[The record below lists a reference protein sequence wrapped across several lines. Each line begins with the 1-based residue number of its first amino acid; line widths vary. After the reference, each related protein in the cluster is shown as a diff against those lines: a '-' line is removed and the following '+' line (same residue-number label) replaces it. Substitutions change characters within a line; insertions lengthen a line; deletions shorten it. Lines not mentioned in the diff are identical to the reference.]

1 MKINAPKVEDEAL
14 LSEIDLRLG
23 SFFELSPTGNLVM
36 TRDGQIVRINKRLKA
51 WLGYTEGSADPL
63 HIREF
68 LAKDSKI
75 LLETQIKPL
84 LFIGLT
90 AEEIALDLVGPNG
103 NMISALVN
111 ADRLDFEGRS
121 PDLHVMTIIR
131 AESRRSYER
140 EILAERRKSSEAH
153 KQLELVLESS
163 SDCVVLTDATYSV
176 IFANDKARNQF
187 GEGISTSTD
196 FIQILTEGCPFGTD
210 MLHKN
215 VQAAY
220 DSVFEFPFRGGS
232 FIFEVSIREAGN
244 VTAFF
249 IRDITARKMREVE
262 VEKINSQ
269 IASIVTHF
277 PGGIAFWDS
286 SLQMQVCNQKY
297 IEVMD
302 LPTAMFEGGYPKLED
317 IFRYNIQRG
326 EISAI
331 GPNNSLEEMMERA
344 RKPHQSNF
352 DRERPNGTILN
363 IHAMP
368 VPDGGFVTLV
378 LDVTERKAQEF
389 RLYEK
394 SKLAEEK
401 SRALEITFAHMN
413 QGVSVFDK
421 DGKLTTWNDHYA
433 HLYEMKTESLY
444 KGVCLLDLLHLQTGK
459 SNFDGTPEDFL
470 QEIFAS
476 VRENREFR
484 SKKYF
489 ASGRVVSAVHT
500 PMPDGGWV
508 STHDD
513 VTELERNSERI
524 VHAAQHDFLTGLL
537 NRSGLKTAIEQVL
550 HKKAAKT
557 EQYALMLLDLDHFKA
572 VNDSHGH
579 GIGDQLLKAVADRI
593 RETVQPGE
601 SVSRLGGDEF
611 AIYLNSHSNQRTNA
625 TTLAKRLIS
634 ALSKSYWIEDRRIE
648 IGVSVGIALSVPEF
662 ESFDSLMSRA
672 DTALYFVKGSGRNG
686 FQLFDETIAQLSDEK
701 RDLEQSL
708 RYSDYPKEFVLHY
721 QPIVDVKTRKTI
733 GYEALVRWHHPTR
746 GMLSPDVFIPLA
758 EQTGLIEPLG
768 KWIVERACADAEKWP
783 DDTRIAVN
791 VSVVQ
796 LGVPGFVESVIN
808 ALFTSG
814 LRPAQLELEVTE
826 SVLLGKSEP
835 KLADLQ
841 RLKDL
846 GVRIVLDDFGTGFS
860 SLSYL
865 RIFPFDK
872 IKIDRTFVRDMAE
885 NRQSAEI
892 VYAVTRLA
900 SGLNIETTAE
910 GVETEEQFAL
920 LTSVHCTTVQGY
932 LFGKPRPVE
941 QIERPGY
948 DAHAVNVLAS

>member
-1 MKINAPKVEDEAL
+1 MKTKASPTPDEAL
-14 LSEIDLRLG
+14 QMDTNCRLDY
-23 SFFELSPTGNLVM
+23 FFELAPTGNLVM
-36 TRDGQIVRINKRLKA
+36 TADGQIVRMNKRLKA
-51 WLGYTEGSADPL
+51 WLGYADGAADPV
-63 HIREF
+63 HVREF
-68 LAKDSKI
+68 LTKDSRI

-90 AEEIALDLVGPNG
+90 AEEIAIDLIGPNG
-103 NMISALVN
+103 TRISALVN
-111 ADRLDFEGRS
+111 ADRLDVDGGK
-121 PDLHVMTIIR
+121 PHLHVMTIIR
-131 AESRRSYER
+131 AETRRTYER
-140 EILAERRKSSEAH
+140 EILAERRKSSDAH
-153 KQLELVLESS
+153 LQLKAVLESS
-163 SDCVVLTDATYSV
+163 ADSVVLTDSAYSV
-176 IFANDKARNQF
+176 IFANERAKVQF
-187 GEGISTSTD
+187 GQDISVSTN
-196 FIQILTEGCPFGTD
+196 FINILTGECPFGTD
-210 MLHKN
+210 VLQKGMQK
-215 VQAAY
+215 AY
-220 DSVFEFPFRGGS
+220 ESAFEFPYRNGLFML
-232 FIFEVSIREAGN
+232 EVSIREAGN
-244 VTAFF
+244 VQAFF
-249 IRDITARKMREVE
+249 IRDITTRKMREME
-262 VEKINSQ
+262 VERINSQ

-302 LPTAMFEGGYPKLED
+302 LPAAMFEDGYPKLED
-317 IFRYNIQRG
+317 IFRYNIARG
-326 EISAI
+326 EIAAI
-331 GPNNSLEEMMERA
+331 GPNNSLEAMMERA
-344 RKPHQSNF
+344 RYPQQSNF

-389 RLYEK
+389 RLFEK

-421 DGKLTTWNDHYA
+421 DGKLTTWNDNYA
-433 HLYEMKTESLY
+433 QLYEMNADDLY
-444 KGVCLLDLLHLQTGK
+444 KGVFLLDLLRLQKGQ
-459 SNFDGTPEDFL
+459 SSFDGSPEDFL
-470 QEIFAS
+470 HEIFTS

-484 SKKYF
+484 SKKHF
-489 ASGRVVSAVHT
+489 ENGRVVSAVHT

-537 NRSGLKTAIEQVL
+537 NRSGLKTAIERTLDQ
-550 HKKAAKT
+550 KAAKA
-557 EQYALMLLDLDHFKA
+557 EKYALLLLDLDRFKA
-572 VNDSHGH
+572 VNDSYGH
-579 GIGDQLLKAVADRI
+579 GIGDKLLQAVADRI
-593 RETVQPGE
+593 RKTVRNGS

-611 AIYLNSHSNQRTNA
+611 AIYLDAHRKQQTNV

-634 ALSKSYWIEDRRIE
+634 ALSKSYWIDGRRIE
-648 IGVSVGIALSVPEF
+648 IGVSVGIALTVPEF
-662 ESFDSLMSRA
+662 ETVDSLMSRA

-686 FQLFDETIAQLSDEK
+686 FQLFDEKIARLSVEK

-708 RYSDYPKEFVLHY
+708 RNSDYAQEFVLHY

-768 KWIVERACADAEKWP
+768 KWIVERACTDAATWP
-783 DDTRIAVN
+783 DGTRIAVN

-796 LGVPGFVESVIN
+796 LGVPGFVENVIN

-814 LRPAQLELEVTE
+814 LRPNQLELEVTE

-846 GVRIVLDDFGTGFS
+846 GVRIALDDFGTGFS

-865 RIFPFDK
+865 RTLPIRQNQ
-872 IKIDRTFVRDMAE
+872 DRPYIRA
-885 NRQSAEI
+885 
-892 VYAVTRLA
+892 
-900 SGLNIETTAE
+900 
-910 GVETEEQFAL
+910 
-920 LTSVHCTTVQGY
+920 
-932 LFGKPRPVE
+932 
-941 QIERPGY
+941 
-948 DAHAVNVLAS
+948 

>member
-1 MKINAPKVEDEAL
+1 MKTGAPQVPDDAL
-14 LSEIDLRLG
+14 STETSARLG
-23 SFFELSPTGNLVM
+23 SFFELVPTGNLVM
-36 TRDGQIVRINKRLKA
+36 TGDGQIVLMNKRLKG
-51 WLGYTEGSADPL
+51 WLGYVAGIDDPV
-63 HIREF
+63 HVREF
-68 LAKDSKI
+68 LSKDSKI

-84 LFIGLT
+84 LFIGLP

-103 NMISALVN
+103 ISISVLVN
-111 ADRLDFEGRS
+111 ADHLRFDGIS
-121 PDLHVMTIIR
+121 PELYVLTIIR

-140 EILAERRKSSEAH
+140 EILAERRRASDAHLQLKS
-153 KQLELVLESS
+153 VLESS
-163 SDCVVLTDATYSV
+163 SDSVVLTDAAYSV
-176 IFANDKARNQF
+176 IFANKKSKVLF
-187 GEGISTSTD
+187 GQDILASTN
-196 FIQILTEGCPFGTD
+196 FINILTGECRFGTD
-210 MLHKN
+210 VLQKGM
-215 VQAAY
+215 QEAY
-220 DSVFEFPFRGGS
+220 NSAFEFPYKNGLFTL
-232 FIFEVSIREAGN
+232 EVSIREAGN
-244 VTAFF
+244 VHAFF
-249 IRDITARKMREVE
+249 IRDITARKMRERE

-286 SLQMQVCNQKY
+286 SLRMQVCNQKY

-302 LPTAMFEGGYPKLED
+302 LPASMFEGGYPKLED

-326 EISAI
+326 EISAE

-344 RKPHQSNF
+344 REPHQSNF
-352 DRERPNGTILN
+352 ERVRPNGTILN

-389 RLYEK
+389 LIFEK

-421 DGKLTTWNDHYA
+421 DGNLTMWNDNYA
-433 HLYEMKTESLY
+433 HLYEMTTDTLY
-444 KGVCLLDLLHLQTGK
+444 HGVFLLDLLHIQKGK
-459 SNFDGTPEDFL
+459 NNFDGSPEDFL

-524 VHAAQHDFLTGLL
+524 VYAAQHDFLTGLL
-537 NRSGLKTAIEQVL
+537 NRSGFKTAVERAL

-557 EQYALMLLDLDHFKA
+557 EKYALMLLDLDRFKA
-572 VNDSHGH
+572 VNDSYGH
-579 GIGDQLLKAVADRI
+579 GIGDQLLIAVADRI
-593 RETVQPGE
+593 RKTVRNGE

-611 AIYLNSHSNQRTNA
+611 AIYLDAHRNQRINA
-625 TTLAKRLIS
+625 TTLAKKLIS
-634 ALSKSYWIEDRRIE
+634 ALSKSYWIDGRRIE
-648 IGVSVGIALSVPEF
+648 IGVSVGIALTVPEF
-662 ESFDSLMSRA
+662 ETVDSLMSRA

-686 FQLFDETIAQLSDEK
+686 FQLFDEAIAQLSEQK

-708 RYSDYPKEFVLHY
+708 RDCDYPQEFVLHY

-733 GYEALVRWHHPTR
+733 GYEALVRWHHPKR

-768 KWIVERACADAEKWP
+768 KWIVERACADAAQWP
-783 DDTRIAVN
+783 EGTRLAVN

-796 LGVPGFVESVIN
+796 LGVPGFVEGVIN

-900 SGLNIETTAE
+900 LGLNIETTAE
-910 GVETEEQFAL
+910 GVETEEQFAML
-920 LTSVHCTTVQGY
+920 AAVRCSTVQGY
-932 LFGKPRPVE
+932 LFGRPRPIE
-941 QIERPGY
+941 LLERPGHNA
-948 DAHAVNVLAS
+948 DAFIEMAS